1 MKYKLFLCVF
11 IYTSIVNVTHLRSQE
26 EIFITPEVNVI
37 SVTPIQ
43 GSGVTLDRMPSNI
56 QTVGEEDLRDN
67 RNMSVTEQLNKK
79 TAGVSS

>member
-1 MKYKLFLCVF
+1 MKYKFFLSVF
-11 IYTSIVNVTHLRSQE
+11 ICTSIVNVTHLRSQE
-26 EIFITPEVNVI
+26 EIFITPDVNVI

-67 RNMSVTEQLNKK
+67 RNMSVTETLNKK
-79 TAGVSS
+79 T